1 MEIKDFNFDD
11 FDFDTNFDF
20 GIKSVSTDQVD
31 QTKIQTEKLE
41 KVSASSENVSQRLDQ
56 IETKLGEVLQV
67 TQLKFETRLEEK
79 QLQLDTTNKEKF
91 DKVEQLIIPLLM
103 NLAKDADTNP
113 YIHWPNIKQVV
124 EEQIKRIL
132 TVTRE

>member
-1 MEIKDFNFDD
+1 MDIKDFSLED

-79 QLQLDTTNKEKF
+79 QLQLDATNKEKF

-113 YIHWPNIKQVV
+113 YIHWPNRKQVV

>member
-1 MEIKDFNFDD
+1 MDIKDFSLED

-79 QLQLDTTNKEKF
+79 QLQLDVVNKEKF

-103 NLAKDADTNP
+103 NLAKDSETNP
-113 YIHWPNIKQVV
+113 YIHWPNRKQVV